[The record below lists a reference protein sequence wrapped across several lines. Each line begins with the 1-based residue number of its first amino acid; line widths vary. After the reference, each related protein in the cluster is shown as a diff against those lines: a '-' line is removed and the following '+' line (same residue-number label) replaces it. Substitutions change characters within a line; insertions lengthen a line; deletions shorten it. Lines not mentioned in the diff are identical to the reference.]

1 MHDSIRNKHFSKNPV
16 VFVCRSKSVK
26 AQLKLSA
33 ACCGES
39 SILKEQYRSSF
50 ARYRIQQ
57 IINSKVRM
65 NRMNHL

>member
-1 MHDSIRNKHFSKNPV
+1 MLV
-16 VFVCRSKSVK
+16 GKSVK

-50 ARYRIQQ
+50 ARLPR
-57 IINSKVRM
+57 SKLLGMRSLPNLTDYQLKSM
-65 NRMNHL
+65 HEPDEPKMRGF